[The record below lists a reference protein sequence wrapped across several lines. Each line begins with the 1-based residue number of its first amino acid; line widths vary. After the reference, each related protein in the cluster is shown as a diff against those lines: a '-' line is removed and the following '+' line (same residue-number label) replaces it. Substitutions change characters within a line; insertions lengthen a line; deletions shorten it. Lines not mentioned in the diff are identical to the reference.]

1 MRVLIACESS
11 GIVREAFRRRG
22 FDAWSCDLLPADD
35 GSPNHIQGDARA
47 LLHDAWD
54 MLIAHPPCTYLSSSG
69 MHWTT
74 RGLRDPQLTEDALAL
89 VREFMNAPIRHIAI
103 ENPVGCISTR
113 IRKPDQIIQPWM
125 FGDDASKRTCL
136 WLSNLPKLQ
145 IDHRQVV
152 PPKGWMRVAYAAD
165 MSRCVRCGEPY
176 CNEHGDHY
184 ADCLCIGP
192 HEDGAKFRVIDGI
205 QFGSRD
211 VNQPRPV
218 WGNQTPSG
226 QNKLG
231 PSADRWKLRSKT
243 YAGIAEAMADQWGRF
258 MTASIN
264 NQDMRQFVMA
274 Y

>member
-1 MRVLIACESS
+1 MRVLVACESS
-11 GIVREAFRRRG
+11 GIVREAFRKRG

-35 GSPNHIQGDARA
+35 GSQHHIQGDARA

-54 MLIAHPPCTYLSSSG
+54 LLIAHQPCTYLSSSG

-89 VREFMNAPIRHIAI
+89 VREFMHAPIRHIAI

-113 IRKPDQIIQPWM
+113 IRKPDQITQPWM

-136 WLSNLPKLQ
+136 WLSNLPKLK
-145 IDHRQVV
+145 IDPRHIV
-152 PPKGWMRVAYAAD
+152 PPQAWSRVVYAD
-165 MSRCVRCGEPY
+165 ELPRCPACEEPY
-176 CNEHGDHY
+176 CGPHGAHY
-184 ADCLCIGP
+184 ATCECIGP
-192 HEDGAKFRVIDGI
+192 NEDGVQIRTIDGV
-205 QFGSRD
+205 QFGTRAEHP
-211 VNQPRPV
+211 PRPV
-218 WGNQTPSG
+218 WSNQTPSG

-258 MTASIN
+258 MTAATN
-264 NQDMRQFVMA
+264 TQDMRQLVIS
-274 Y
+274 